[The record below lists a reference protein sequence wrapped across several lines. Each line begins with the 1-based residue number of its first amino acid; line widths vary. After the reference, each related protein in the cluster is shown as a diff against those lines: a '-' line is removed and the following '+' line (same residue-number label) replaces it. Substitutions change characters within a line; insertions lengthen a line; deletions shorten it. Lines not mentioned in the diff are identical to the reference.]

1 MPVKKVSIQSDKP
14 TIVFG
19 SELLERGFLKACF
32 KLGLRSRFSRY
43 RKLEEKEYEESKQF
57 RSSIL
62 SDGRVRNKQV
72 YISYDEAREKLEN
85 EELRRPNY
93 LYELRFETINKESY
107 VDFDMDSINNF
118 TMETDTNK
126 LPHIT
131 YACQDYYDKGGRF
144 LCRNSTKLPDVP
156 MVDAIFCL
164 IFAPVVQVMADEN
177 KVYFNKLVCD
187 NGELVLPLTHV
198 LTHYDL
204 EIAQRVR
211 NMLNESLCDEVKQ
224 KQAHLG
230 QVDFYVKKLL
240 GFKRISVDIYVKL
253 QALKE
258 EDAL

>member
-1 MPVKKVSIQSDKP
+1 M
-14 TIVFG
+14 
-19 SELLERGFLKACF
+19 
-32 KLGLRSRFSRY
+32 
-43 RKLEEKEYEESKQF
+43 
-57 RSSIL
+57 
-62 SDGRVRNKQV
+62 
-72 YISYDEAREKLEN
+72 LEN

-93 LYELRFETINKESY
+93 LYELRFETMNKESY

-131 YACQDYYDKGGRF
+131 YACQDFYDKGGRF

-156 MVDAIFCL
+156 MVDAIYCL

-198 LTHYDL
+198 LTHYDM

-230 QVDFYVKKLL
+230 
-240 GFKRISVDIYVKL
+240 
-253 QALKE
+253 
-258 EDAL
+258 